1 MFWNCT
7 WWLVSLTMKPK
18 ISACILET
26 YLWELSRLVF
36 LMFLLTISIF
46 GGEIT
51 SRNTKLSQIKI
62 LYAFFVILN
71 SIWQSISC
79 NLMSDLPISN
89 SCFQIKYLW
98 NILLENW
105 KAFHFHKV
113 YSKESFLTVTS
124 FVVSPMVFCETVQK
138 FFTVCRKYCF
148 HINCCKW
155 ISKVTNFRRSRSQ
168 IFFKIDFSF

>member
-1 MFWNCT
+1 
-7 WWLVSLTMKPK
+7 
-18 ISACILET
+18 
-26 YLWELSRLVF
+26 
-36 LMFLLTISIF
+36 
-46 GGEIT
+46 
-51 SRNTKLSQIKI
+51 
-62 LYAFFVILN
+62 
-71 SIWQSISC
+71 
-79 NLMSDLPISN
+79 MSDLPISN

-168 IFFKIDFSF
+168 IFFKIDFSFQGLQQLKRNCTATNQKSKNQNETLGPQAFL